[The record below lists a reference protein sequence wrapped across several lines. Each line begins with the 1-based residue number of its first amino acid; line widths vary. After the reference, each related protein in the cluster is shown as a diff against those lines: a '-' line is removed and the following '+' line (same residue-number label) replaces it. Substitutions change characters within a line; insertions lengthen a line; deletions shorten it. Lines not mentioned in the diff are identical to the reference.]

1 MITKDIFSGGAH
13 MKIITLNLPRT
24 LTVNEL
30 EKMFNAY
37 GDVESCNIVTDDE
50 TGKSKGFGF
59 IEMPV
64 EREAEKAIEKLHGT
78 KVLNEK
84 IRVKRSNQN

>member
-1 MITKDIFSGGAH
+1 
-13 MKIITLNLPRT
+13 MKIIALNLPR
-24 LTVNEL
+24 EL
-30 EKMFNAY
+30 IENDLKDMFNAF
-37 GDVESCNIVTDDE
+37 GNVSNCSLVIDVK

-78 KVLNEK
+78 KVHNEK
-84 IRVKRSNQN
+84 IRVKRSNK

>member
-1 MITKDIFSGGAH
+1 
-13 MKIITLNLPRT
+13 MKIITLDLPRT

-50 TGKSKGFGF
+50 TGKSTGFGF

>member
-1 MITKDIFSGGAH
+1 

-50 TGKSKGFGF
+50 TGKSKGYGF

>member
-1 MITKDIFSGGAH
+1 

-37 GDVESCNIVTDDE
+37 GDVESCNIVTDEE

>member
-1 MITKDIFSGGAH
+1 

>member
-1 MITKDIFSGGAH
+1 

-59 IEMPV
+59 IEMPE

>member
-1 MITKDIFSGGAH
+1 

-24 LTVNEL
+24 LTVSEL

>member
-1 MITKDIFSGGAH
+1 

-37 GDVESCNIVTDDE
+37 GNVESCNIVTDDE

-59 IEMPV
+59 IE
-64 EREAEKAIEKLHGT
+64 
-78 KVLNEK
+78 K

>member
-1 MITKDIFSGGAH
+1 

-64 EREAEKAIEKLHGT
+64 ESEAEKAIEKLHGT

>member
-1 MITKDIFSGGAH
+1 MITKDIFSGGTH

-37 GDVESCNIVTDDE
+37 GDVESCNIVTDEE

>member
-37 GDVESCNIVTDDE
+37 GNVESCNIVTDDE

>member
-1 MITKDIFSGGAH
+1 MITKDIFSEGAH

-30 EKMFNAY
+30 EKMINAY

>member
-1 MITKDIFSGGAH
+1 

-24 LTVNEL
+24 LKVNEL
-30 EKMFNAY
+30 EKIFNAY

>member
-1 MITKDIFSGGAH
+1 
-13 MKIITLNLPRT
+13 MKIITLNLPRA

>member
-1 MITKDIFSGGAH
+1 

-24 LTVNEL
+24 LTVIEL

>member
-1 MITKDIFSGGAH
+1 VITKDKYYRGAN

>member
-1 MITKDIFSGGAH
+1 MITKDIFSEGAN

-37 GDVESCNIVTDDE
+37 GDVDSCNIVTDDE

>member
-1 MITKDIFSGGAH
+1 

-37 GDVESCNIVTDDE
+37 GDV
-50 TGKSKGFGF
+50 
-59 IEMPV
+59 
-64 EREAEKAIEKLHGT
+64 
-78 KVLNEK
+78 
-84 IRVKRSNQN
+84 

>member
-1 MITKDIFSGGAH
+1 MITKDIFSGGTL

>member
-1 MITKDIFSGGAH
+1 MITKDIFSEGAH

>member
-1 MITKDIFSGGAH
+1 MITKGILSGGAH

>member
-1 MITKDIFSGGAH
+1 MITKDIFSGGTR

>member
-1 MITKDIFSGGAH
+1 VIPKDIFFRGDH
-13 MKIITLNLPRT
+13 MKIITLNLPRE
-24 LTVNEL
+24 LTVSEL
-30 EKMFNAY
+30 EEMFIAY
-37 GDVESCNIVTDDE
+37 GDVKSCNIVTDDE

-59 IEMPV
+59 VEMPV

-78 KVLNEK
+78 KVLKEK

>member
-1 MITKDIFSGGAH
+1 MITKDIFSGGTH

>member
-1 MITKDIFSGGAH
+1 
-13 MKIITLNLPRT
+13 
-24 LTVNEL
+24 
-30 EKMFNAY
+30 
-37 GDVESCNIVTDDE
+37 TDEE

>member
-1 MITKDIFSGGAH
+1 MITKDIFSGGVH